1 MSEKNIGQTPES
13 IIKTVLPVRAEMPLV
28 REKTEKR
35 ILNEIPVKTLLSVLP
50 ADFTSQEVEIAGLF
64 LKY

>member
-1 MSEKNIGQTPES
+1 MPETLIGYKPNEAIPST
-13 IIKTVLPVRAEMPLV
+13 IKTAEMPLV

-50 ADFTSQEVEIAGLF
+50 ADFTSEEVEIAGLF